1 MHTDLGVLVYDFYT
15 PTDKF
20 ELHGNGTLV
29 IHKCMQA
36 HVCCQFWTLGFLT
49 KKFLAVRESR
59 LVRWT

>member
-29 IHKCMQA
+29 IIHN
-36 HVCCQFWTLGFLT
+36 
-49 KKFLAVRESR
+49 S
-59 LVRWT
+59 